1 MKSTVYPRHWLRLCC
16 NFCSIKPFRKRQ
28 TPQGWVVA
36 TAGNPPQF
44 NRSVREF
51 DIVTMDRLK
60 VLEVE
65 ADYETWRNYGVNKGI
80 RVNGEYLDIK
90 KQDFYVIEEILW
102 MENPMSRPVVGS
114 VRDALSV

>member
-1 MKSTVYPRHWLRLCC
+1 MLQFLQYKTFGKHQ
-16 NFCSIKPFRKRQ
+16 I
-28 TPQGWVVA
+28 PQGWVVA

-80 RVNGEYLDIK
+80 HGAILTYLDIK
-90 KQDFYVIEEILW
+90 KQDFYVI
-102 MENPMSRPVVGS
+102 
-114 VRDALSV
+114 

>member
-1 MKSTVYPRHWLRLCC
+1 M
-16 NFCSIKPFRKRQ
+16 
-28 TPQGWVVA
+28 VA

-65 ADYETWRNYGVNKGI
+65 ADYRDHGVTMG
-80 RVNGEYLDIK
+80 
-90 KQDFYVIEEILW
+90 
-102 MENPMSRPVVGS
+102 
-114 VRDALSV
+114 